1 MTGKSNV
8 ESESFNRREFVGLC
22 ASALIAPMLAGCA
35 SLVAR
40 PVTPVNGRIE
50 LSLHQHPDL
59 MRAGGAVKLL
69 PVGTVEPVYVLRL
82 HDGEFAALSPICTH
96 LGCTVEIQGPRLV
109 CPCHGSTYD
118 RSGQVLVGPAAR
130 PLKRYPVGQHAD
142 GTITVELVGAP

>member
-1 MTGKSNV
+1 MKMEPGG
-8 ESESFNRREFVGLC
+8 FNRREFVGLC

-35 SLVAR
+35 SLSVR

-50 LSLHQHPDL
+50 LSLPQYPEL
-59 MRAGGAVKLL
+59 MLPGGAVKLL
-69 PVGTVEPVYVLRL
+69 PAGSVEPVYVLRL
-82 HDGEFAALSPICTH
+82 DDGEFAALSPICTH

-130 PLKRYPVGQHAD
+130 PLKHYPVEQHSD
-142 GTITVELVGAP
+142 GIIIVELVGAP

>member
-1 MTGKSNV
+1 MTGQPGMDSGIC
-8 ESESFNRREFVGLC
+8 NRREFVGLC

-50 LSLHQHPDL
+50 LSLQQYPEL

-69 PVGTVEPVYVLRL
+69 PVGAVEPVYVLSL
-82 HDGEFAALSPICTH
+82 EDGKFAALSPICTH
-96 LGCTVEIQGPRLV
+96 LGCTVEIQGSRLV

-118 RSGQVLVGPAAR
+118 RSGQVLLGPAAR
-130 PLKRYPVGQHAD
+130 SLKRYPVEHHAD
-142 GTITVELVGAP
+142 GIITVELVGAT